1 MGGGKGAR
9 RLVAGGLVGVA
20 LIAAVGLA
28 SRAHTPAGGGNT
40 RTISEDVLLEYLLL
54 FFVALA
60 VVVLPVAI
68 YMFVTGREEERPTL
82 PARKNWVLAVF
93 VSMIVGSVVAVLLLR
108 YLHDHHGAHDN
119 PVSQLAGLAKHGS
132 KTTGVVQFDWGP
144 VIVVATLAVVAL
156 GAAAWF
162 AVERR
167 RVHRRTELPTAEL
180 ALALERTIADLRA
193 EADPRKAVI
202 AAYAQ
207 MERTLARHGLSRARS
222 EAPFEYLARIL
233 HDLDVRDEAVRTLT
247 GLFEYAKFSRHEIDG
262 GMKEDAIAALLAIRD
277 DLQREDAVAA

>member
-132 KTTGVVQFDWGP
+132 KTAGVVRFDWGP
-144 VIVVATLAVVAL
+144 VIVVASLAVVAL

-207 MERTLARHGLSRARS
+207 MERALAEAELPRGPS
-222 EAPFEYLARIL
+222 EAPREYLGRVLPEVGASTASVER
-233 HDLDVRDEAVRTLT
+233 LT
-247 GLFEYAKFSRHEIDG
+247 ELFERAKFSPHAIDAA
-262 GMKEDAIAALLAIRD
+262 MKEEAIDALESLRD
-277 DLQREDAVAA
+277 ELRGAS

>member
-28 SRAHTPAGGGNT
+28 SRAHTPAGGGHT

-54 FFVALA
+54 LFVALA

-82 PARKNWVLAVF
+82 PARKNWMTALL
-93 VSMIVGSVVAVLLLR
+93 VSMVVVSVVAVFLLR
-108 YLHDHHGAHDN
+108 YLHNHHGAHDN
-119 PVSQLAGLAKHGS
+119 PVSQLAGLARHS
-132 KTTGVVQFDWGP
+132 TGTAGAVRFDWGP
-144 VIVVATLAVVAL
+144 VIVVGILAVVAL
-156 GAAAWF
+156 VAAAWF
-162 AVERR
+162 VLERR
-167 RVHRRTELPTAEL
+167 RVDQRTELPAVEL

-193 EADPRKAVI
+193 EPDPRKAVI

-207 MERTLARHGLSRARS
+207 MERALAEAGLPRTPA
-222 EAPFEYLARIL
+222 EAPREYLGRVLPEVGASTASVER
-233 HDLDVRDEAVRTLT
+233 LT
-247 GLFEYAKFSRHEIDG
+247 ELFERAKFSPHAIDAA
-262 GMKEDAIAALLAIRD
+262 MKEEAIDALESLRD
-277 DLQREDAVAA
+277 ELRGAS

>member
-9 RLVAGGLVGVA
+9 RLIAGGLVGVA

-28 SRAHTPAGGGNT
+28 SRAHTPGGGGNT
-40 RTISEDVLLEYLLL
+40 RTISQDVLLEYLLL
-54 FFVALA
+54 FFAGLA
-60 VVVLPVAI
+60 VVVLPVAV

-82 PARKNWVLAVF
+82 PARKNWMLALF
-93 VSMIVGSVVAVLLLR
+93 LSMVVVSVVAVLLLR

-119 PVSQLAGLAKHGS
+119 PVSQLAGLARHGS
-132 KTTGVVQFDWGP
+132 TTAGAVRFDWGP
-144 VIVVATLAVVAL
+144 VIVVASLVVVAL

-167 RVHRRTELPTAEL
+167 RVHRRTELPTVEL

-193 EADPRKAVI
+193 EPDPRKAVI

-207 MERTLARHGLSRARS
+207 MERALAEAELPRRPA
-222 EAPFEYLARIL
+222 EAPREYLGRVLPEVGASTASVER
-233 HDLDVRDEAVRTLT
+233 LT
-247 GLFEYAKFSRHEIDG
+247 ELFERAKFSPHAIDAA
-262 GMKEDAIAALLAIRD
+262 MKEEAIDALESLRD
-277 DLQREDAVAA
+277 ELRSAS

>member
-28 SRAHTPAGGGNT
+28 SRAHTPAGGGNA

-132 KTTGVVQFDWGP
+132 RTAGVVQFDWGP

-207 MERTLARHGLSRARS
+207 MERALAEAELPRGPS
-222 EAPFEYLARIL
+222 EAPREYLGRVLPEVGASTASVER
-233 HDLDVRDEAVRTLT
+233 LT
-247 GLFEYAKFSRHEIDG
+247 ELFERAKFSPHAIDAA
-262 GMKEDAIAALLAIRD
+262 MKEQAIDALESLRD
-277 DLQREDAVAA
+277 ELRGAS

>member
-132 KTTGVVQFDWGP
+132 RTAGVVQFDWGP

-207 MERTLARHGLSRARS
+207 MERALAEAELPRGPS
-222 EAPFEYLARIL
+222 EAPREYLGRVLPEVGASTASVER
-233 HDLDVRDEAVRTLT
+233 LT
-247 GLFEYAKFSRHEIDG
+247 ELFERAKFSPHAIDAA
-262 GMKEDAIAALLAIRD
+262 MKEEAIDALESLRD
-277 DLQREDAVAA
+277 ELRGAS

>member
-132 KTTGVVQFDWGP
+132 RTAGVVQFDWGP

-207 MERTLARHGLSRARS
+207 MERALAEAELPRGPS
-222 EAPFEYLARIL
+222 EAPREYLGRVLPEVGASTASVER
-233 HDLDVRDEAVRTLT
+233 LT
-247 GLFEYAKFSRHEIDG
+247 ELFERAKFSPHAIDAA
-262 GMKEDAIAALLAIRD
+262 MKEQAIDALESLRD
-277 DLQREDAVAA
+277 ELRGAS

>member
-28 SRAHTPAGGGNT
+28 SRAHTPAGGGHT

-54 FFVALA
+54 LFVALA

-82 PARKNWVLAVF
+82 PARKNWMKALF
-93 VSMIVGSVVAVLLLR
+93 FSMIVVSVVAVFLLR
-108 YLHDHHGAHDN
+108 YLHNHHGAHDN
-119 PVSQLAGLAKHGS
+119 PVSQLAGLARHS
-132 KTTGVVQFDWGP
+132 TGTAGAVRFDWGP
-144 VIVVATLAVVAL
+144 VIVVGILAVVAL
-156 GAAAWF
+156 VAAAWF
-162 AVERR
+162 VLERR
-167 RVHRRTELPTAEL
+167 RVDQRIELPAVEL

-193 EADPRKAVI
+193 EPDPRKAVI

-207 MERTLARHGLSRARS
+207 MERALAEAGLPRTPA
-222 EAPFEYLARIL
+222 EAPREYLGRVLPEIGASMTSVER
-233 HDLDVRDEAVRTLT
+233 LT
-247 GLFEYAKFSRHEIDG
+247 ELFERAKFSPHAIDPA
-262 GMKEDAIAALLAIRD
+262 MKEEAIDALESLRD
-277 DLQREDAVAA
+277 ELRSAP

>member
-28 SRAHTPAGGGNT
+28 SRAHTPAGGGHT

-54 FFVALA
+54 LFVALA

-82 PARKNWVLAVF
+82 PARKNWMKALF
-93 VSMIVGSVVAVLLLR
+93 FSMIVVSVVAVFLLR
-108 YLHDHHGAHDN
+108 YLHNHHGAHDN
-119 PVSQLAGLAKHGS
+119 PVSQLAGLARHS
-132 KTTGVVQFDWGP
+132 TGTAGAVRFDWGP
-144 VIVVATLAVVAL
+144 VIVVGILAVVAL
-156 GAAAWF
+156 VAAAWF
-162 AVERR
+162 VLERR
-167 RVHRRTELPTAEL
+167 RVDQRIELPAVEL

-193 EADPRKAVI
+193 EPDPRKAVI

-207 MERTLARHGLSRARS
+207 MERALAEAGLPRTPA
-222 EAPFEYLARIL
+222 EAPREYLGRVLPEIGASTASVER
-233 HDLDVRDEAVRTLT
+233 LT
-247 GLFEYAKFSRHEIDG
+247 ELFERAKFSPHAIDAA
-262 GMKEDAIAALLAIRD
+262 MKEEAIDALESLRD
-277 DLQREDAVAA
+277 ELRSAS